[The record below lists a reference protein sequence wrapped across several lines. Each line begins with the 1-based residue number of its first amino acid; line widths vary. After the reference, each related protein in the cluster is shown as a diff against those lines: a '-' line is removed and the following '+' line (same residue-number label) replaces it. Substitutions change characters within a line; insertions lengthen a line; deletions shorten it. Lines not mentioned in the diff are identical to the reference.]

1 MGDIHLTKKDFKI
14 DWYSGS
20 GAGGQHR
27 NKHQNCCRITHI
39 ESGLSAI
46 GTSSKER
53 TSNQREA
60 FTKLANRIVAYL
72 TVKPEHKTNTS
83 VIRNYN
89 QSRNEVHDKASG
101 LKMPYNI
108 IIDNI
113 GPMIEARKQKFDLQ
127 PESLPRSTKKE
138 KMK

>member
-1 MGDIHLTKKDFKI
+1 MERGNINKQVIHLIKKDFRI

-53 TSNQREA
+53 IANQRDA
-60 FTKLANRIVAYL
+60 FTKLAKRVVAHLIVKVDY
-72 TVKPEHKTNTS
+72 KTNVS

-101 LKMPYNI
+101 LKMPYGVV
-108 IIDNI
+108 IDNI
-113 GPMIEARKQKFDLQ
+113 GPMIEARRERQG
-127 PESLPRSTKKE
+127 
-138 KMK
+138 

>member
-1 MGDIHLTKKDFKI
+1 MSEIHLTRKDFKI

-46 GTSSKER
+46 GTSSRER
-53 TSNQREA
+53 IANQREA
-60 FTKLANRIVAYL
+60 FIKLAKRVVAHL
-72 TVKPEHKTNTS
+72 TIKVEHKTNIS

-89 QSRNEVHDKASG
+89 QSRNEVHDKTSG
-101 LKMPYNI
+101 LKMPYNV

-113 GPMIEARKQKFDLQ
+113 EPMIKARREAV
-127 PESLPRSTKKE
+127 SNA
-138 KMK
+138 